1 MTKWYSIEKA
11 PNYKKWILI
20 EWYDGYDGRIKYET
34 DYLYSCVNWKNYVKR
49 NNITKWC
56 YIDGLLPKKGGE

>member
-1 MTKWYSIEKA
+1 MVFYRKSSKLQ
-11 PNYKKWILI
+11 KWILI

-49 NNITKWC
+49 NNTTKWC

>member
-1 MTKWYSIEKA
+1 MTKQYSTEKA

-20 EWYDGYDGRIKYET
+20 EWQDGYDGCIKYET

-49 NNITKWC
+49 NNIIKWC
-56 YIDGLLPKKGGE
+56 YIDSLLPKKGGK